1 MKSIAGAAELNRQVL
16 HYDLVKLKGHLGEIN
31 AEVVK
36 ELDDY
41 FDVICEMAMLDA
53 EIFKRFFR
61 RIIGGK
67 K

>member
-1 MKSIAGAAELNRQVL
+1 MKSIVGTVELNRKVL

-41 FDVICEMAMLDA
+41 FDVICEMARLDSQ
-53 EIFKRFFR
+53 IFKSFFR
-61 RIIGGK
+61 KLIGK